1 MSTHSMESQHQPL
14 LDRSGPLNGF
24 VDYRGR
30 PVHRSSSGGWNAGLF
45 LLGLE
50 VAARFAY
57 YGVSSNLITYLT
69 GPLGMSI
76 ATAAAAANAWSGSG
90 SMLPLVGASLADSWL
105 GRYRAIALA
114 TVLSILGYGML
125 ALSAVLPPL
134 KPSEC
139 HSHSTN
145 NSHCGPTSFQL
156 AFFFISLYLIAIA
169 QGFDKPCGLAFGA
182 DQFDQSDPQEYV
194 SRSSFF
200 NWWYFSMCT
209 GITIAV
215 VVASYIEDNI
225 GWGLGFGMLSII
237 MIPAFIMFLL
247 GTSTYRFHEMEK
259 KTPFGRLGRSFVSLA
274 RTSLRVGTM
283 RFKEEEENAENQ
295 HAKTQTVSKIEEAR
309 SILRLFPIW
318 ATSLVYGI
326 TFAQITTF
334 FTKQSQNLDRRFT
347 SSIIVP
353 PAALQ
358 SSGTIAIIVF
368 VPIYDRLIVP
378 VMRIIS
384 KSPSGITMLQRV
396 GTGIAV
402 SLVTMV
408 VAALVEM
415 KRLKTAREYGL
426 VDQPEATIPMSLWWV
441 VPQFVL
447 IGIADVFTVV
457 GLQEFFY
464 DQMPDSMRSLGL
476 ALFQSILGIGAF
488 LSSILISCIDKITSS
503 NVETWGRST
512 TGAGGARAPPTAVE
526 FLESLFSLSEFFSVI
541 GELKGGAE
549 EQKKRNRSIK

>member
-1 MSTHSMESQHQPL
+1 MSPHSMESQHQPL
-14 LDRSGPLNGF
+14 LDQYGPLIGF

-30 PVHRSSSGGWNAGLF
+30 PVHRSSSGGWTAGLF

-76 ATAAAAANAWSGSG
+76 ATAAAAANAWSGSA
-90 SMLPLVGASLADSWL
+90 SMWPLVGAALADSWL

-139 HSHSTN
+139 HSHSIN
-145 NSHCGPTSFQL
+145 ISCGPNSFQL
-156 AFFFISLYLIAIA
+156 AFFFVSLYLVAIA

-182 DQFDQSDPQEYV
+182 DQFDQSDPQECA

-200 NWWYFSMCT
+200 NWWYFSMCI

-215 VVASYIEDNI
+215 IVASYIQDNI

-247 GTSTYRFHEMEK
+247 GTGIYRLHVTEK
-259 KTPFGRLGRSFVSLA
+259 KSPIGGLCRSFVSLA
-274 RTSLRVGTM
+274 RTSLRIGTM
-283 RFKEEEENAENQ
+283 RFKEEEEEDTESQ
-295 HAKTQTVSKIEEAR
+295 HARTHRVSEMEEAR
-309 SILRLFPIW
+309 SILSLFPIW
-318 ATSLVYGI
+318 ATSLVYGV

-334 FTKQSQNLDRRFT
+334 FTKQTRNLDRHLT
-347 SSIIVP
+347 SSILVP

-358 SSGTIAIIVF
+358 SSGTIAIIFF
-368 VPIYDRLIVP
+368 VPIYDRVIVP
-378 VMRIIS
+378 VMRKIS
-384 KSPSGITMLQRV
+384 KTPSGITMLQRV

-402 SLVTMV
+402 SIVSMV
-408 VAALVEM
+408 VAALVEI
-415 KRLKTAREYGL
+415 KRLKTAREYSL
-426 VDQPEATIPMSLWWV
+426 VDQPDATIPMSLWWAA
-441 VPQFVL
+441 PQYVL
-447 IGIADVFTVV
+447 IGMADVFTVV

-476 ALFQSILGIGAF
+476 ALYQTILGIGAF

-503 NVETWGRST
+503 NGETWFSNNLNRAHLDYFYLLL
-512 TGAGGARAPPTAVE
+512 AGLSAVQ
-526 FLESLFSLSEFFSVI
+526 LILFMYFSRGYVY
-541 GELKGGAE
+541 
-549 EQKKRNRSIK
+549 KKKVDAL

>member
-1 MSTHSMESQHQPL
+1 
-14 LDRSGPLNGF
+14 
-24 VDYRGR
+24 
-30 PVHRSSSGGWNAGLF
+30 
-45 LLGLE
+45 
-50 VAARFAY
+50 
-57 YGVSSNLITYLT
+57 
-69 GPLGMSI
+69 
-76 ATAAAAANAWSGSG
+76 
-90 SMLPLVGASLADSWL
+90 
-105 GRYRAIALA
+105 
-114 TVLSILGYGML
+114 
-125 ALSAVLPPL
+125 
-134 KPSEC
+134 
-139 HSHSTN
+139 
-145 NSHCGPTSFQL
+145 
-156 AFFFISLYLIAIA
+156 
-169 QGFDKPCGLAFGA
+169 
-182 DQFDQSDPQEYV
+182 
-194 SRSSFF
+194 
-200 NWWYFSMCT
+200 
-209 GITIAV
+209 
-215 VVASYIEDNI
+215 
-225 GWGLGFGMLSII
+225 
-237 MIPAFIMFLL
+237 
-247 GTSTYRFHEMEK
+247 
-259 KTPFGRLGRSFVSLA
+259 
-274 RTSLRVGTM
+274 M

-441 VPQFVL
+441 APQFVL

-503 NVETWGRST
+503 NGETWFSNNLNRAHLDYFYWLL
-512 TGAGGARAPPTAVE
+512 AGFIAVQ
-526 FLESLFSLSEFFSVI
+526 LMLFMYFSRGYVY
-541 GELKGGAE
+541 
-549 EQKKRNRSIK
+549 KKKVNAF